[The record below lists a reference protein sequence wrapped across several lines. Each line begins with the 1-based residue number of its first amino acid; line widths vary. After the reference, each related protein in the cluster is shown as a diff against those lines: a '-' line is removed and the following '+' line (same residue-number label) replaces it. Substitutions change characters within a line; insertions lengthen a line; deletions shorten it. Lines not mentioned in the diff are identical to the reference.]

1 MIWWILACASPETG
15 VVEAAAAYR
24 AVAADPRRW
33 AACVPLSDPWWQADC
48 LTLAAAGI
56 APKRPADAM
65 KVCERIPAGVFRDE
79 CAFQTAEAAGD
90 PALCV
95 SAGLFKQ
102 QCRAHVW
109 GESMSRL
116 FPIGISVA
124 DAEKKAEALLPTYG
138 MEPDD
143 RIAWFGLLEHV
154 LELPGPID
162 RSQCAGLATERRR
175 AVCEETALHLY
186 RQRLDR
192 ANGRGALPCPGK
204 GVLDPQVDPGSD
216 PVYLDAYQRR
226 VKGMN
231 CPEAVPPAG

>member
-1 MIWWILACASPETG
+1 MILWLLACAAPDTG
-15 VVEAAAAYR
+15 VAEAAAAYR

-33 AACVPLSDPWWQADC
+33 AACVPLTEPWTQADC
-48 LTLAAAGI
+48 LTAAAAGI
-56 APKRPADAM
+56 APKRPTEAVG
-65 KVCERIPAGVFRDE
+65 VCEEIPAGVYRDE
-79 CAFQTAEAAGD
+79 CGFQVAEAAGD
-90 PALCV
+90 PALCA

-109 GESMSRL
+109 GESMAGL
-116 FPIGISVA
+116 FPIGMSVA
-124 DAEKKAEALLPTYG
+124 EAEKKADTLLPTFG
-138 MEPDD
+138 MEADD

-162 RSQCAGLATERRR
+162 RAQCAGMATERRR

-192 ANGRGALPCPGK
+192 ANARGALPCPG
-204 GVLDPQVDPGSD
+204 LPMDPQVDPGSD

-231 CPEAVPPAG
+231 CPESSPPPG